1 MTVTNAYGT
10 DVKEVTVKVEKGGV
24 GIEDINKDYVTIT
37 PTVFTDNVAVG
48 LIDAGTYTMT
58 VYDSKGMLVKR
69 LQKDCVNNETVHI
82 DLDVTSGIYLLKVM
96 KNDMINSW
104 FMTWTATEK
113 PK

>member
-1 MTVTNAYGT
+1 MVYEVSDNALI
-10 DVKEVTVKVEKGGV
+10 GGV
-24 GIEDINKDYVTIT
+24 GSVDINKDFVTIT

-96 KNDMINSW
+96 KNDMILKS
-104 FMTWTATEK
+104 AK
-113 PK
+113 IIKK